1 MVFCFWL
8 FLYPFIPVAR
18 EMSQL
23 FLWTGDYFVERIAVP
38 GGLAQYLGEMV
49 AQFFINP
56 VNGAIGYTLL
66 FIVAQQL
73 SSLWLRQF
81 FPTLKKGYRFV
92 LSLIVPLVL
101 WRLALVP
108 TMPLTLTM
116 AVLLVMG
123 AGCGLMAISQKPSS
137 KKRLWALLPSIAVM
151 YWLAGPAAILL
162 VLCQVRWMPLTA
174 TLFAA
179 CLIGSSYLTPYPLRQ
194 VAKGIDYFDADN
206 RIGMEM
212 STYEEME
219 CDMLFRQGKWEQI
232 IRKFQNPES
241 PAVRSAVLF
250 AYHKA
255 GQLGRAELMNN
266 LVVPQE
272 QQDYSPTVFNSSD
285 IHFIVNFGSLSSAFM
300 VSDIAYQLQWTN
312 IAQRTAFEAM
322 EYIPNCNKSGRALK
336 RLVETN
342 IISGHYDVARKY
354 LSILEKSTFYRRWA
368 QSMRPLVDNPELIK
382 NYPFLYEARK
392 EYVNMVNV
400 FFI

>member
-1 MVFCFWL
+1 
-8 FLYPFIPVAR
+8 
-18 EMSQL
+18 
-23 FLWTGDYFVERIAVP
+23 
-38 GGLAQYLGEMV
+38 
-49 AQFFINP
+49 
-56 VNGAIGYTLL
+56 
-66 FIVAQQL
+66 
-73 SSLWLRQF
+73 
-81 FPTLKKGYRFV
+81 
-92 LSLIVPLVL
+92 
-101 WRLALVP
+101 
-108 TMPLTLTM
+108 
-116 AVLLVMG
+116 
-123 AGCGLMAISQKPSS
+123 
-137 KKRLWALLPSIAVM
+137 
-151 YWLAGPAAILL
+151 
-162 VLCQVRWMPLTA
+162 MPLTA

-179 CLIGSSYLTPYPLRQ
+179 CLIGSSYLTPYPVRQ

-354 LSILEKSTFYRRWA
+354 LSILEKNTFYRGWA
-368 QSMRPLVDNPELIK
+368 QSMRPVVDNPGLIK

-392 EYVNMVNV
+392 EYVNIVNV